1 MNTLPTQVHK
11 KIIGS
16 LPSENVRSYRSTG
29 RLARNDT
36 QSLANALAKTAF
48 IDQIFRNIVSNFLD
62 LKMLVHIG
70 LYGNSLRICLGK
82 TRYVKI
88 DFRSG
93 WDKVHVRDHWVR
105 LPTAGNGELSNEPPL
120 KYLKLMIGDIIEKLA
135 NYERLGTNA
144 QQRQIYDEIYPI
156 MKKYLAFV
164 RSTEAYLNTLTNAA
178 LKGMAFAEVGAPRF
192 PKSRVINFVRR
203 AFPWRADDFEDE

>member
-11 KIIGS
+11 TIIGL

-29 RLARNDT
+29 RLARDDT
-36 QSLANALAKTAF
+36 RSLAHALAKTAF
-48 IDQIFRNIVSNFLD
+48 IERIFQNIVSNFLD
-62 LKMLVHIG
+62 LRMLVHVG

-82 TRYVKI
+82 KRYAKI

-93 WDKVHVRDHWVR
+93 WGKIHVRDHWVR
-105 LPTAGNGELSNEPPL
+105 LPTAGNGELLNEPPL
-120 KYLKLMIGDIIEKLA
+120 KYLKLMIGDVIEKLA

-144 QQRQIYDEIYPI
+144 QQRQIYDEIHAI

-164 RSTEAYLNTLTNAA
+164 RSTEAYLNTLTNAE
-178 LKGMAFAEVGAPRF
+178 LKDMAFAEAGAPRF
-192 PKSRVINFVRR
+192 PRPRVLNFVRR